1 LPTGDV
7 GGGASV
13 DPFTGAAVGAA
24 TADQTATPVSSG
36 GSQTVLIVSS
46 IVAALFAV
54 MLVGAFVMY
63 RLKRKKSKVVDNNK
77 RGTMMLENGI
87 FDAVP
92 RANPKADFTIEDFAA
107 APNGLYEEEDDSA
120 VEKKPQIP
128 KITTQLSDAQPSAT
142 PLTPWGSKS
151 VTDGNSLIF
160 SSPYE
165 HADTEYHIS
174 EDHVFGA
181 PMYVVPRV
189 GVAGIN
195 LTTPN
200 AAAVAQNAQNAR
212 ANSPTNPRH
221 SMEWPAEFD
230 DDPLNP
236 EFGFEIPYGAN
247 MAATDGIEEF
257 PDVPTFGKK

>member
-1 LPTGDV
+1 V
-7 GGGASV
+7 GGASA
-13 DPFTGAAVGAA
+13 DPFAGAASAESQNAA
-24 TADQTATPVSSG
+24 PISSG
-36 GSQTVLIVSS
+36 GGGNQTVLIVSS
-46 IVAALFAV
+46 VVAALFAV

-63 RLKRKKSKVVDNNK
+63 RIKRKKSAEKQDK
-77 RGTMMLENGI
+77 RSTMMLENGI

-107 APNGLYEEEDDSA
+107 APNGLYEGDDDAA

-128 KITTQLSDAQPSAT
+128 KITTQLSDAQPSAA

-151 VTDGNSLIF
+151 GPEVTNLIF

-165 HADTEYHIS
+165 AADTEYHIS

-200 AAAVAQNAQNAR
+200 AAAVAQSAR
-212 ANSPTNPRH
+212 ANSPPNPRH

-236 EFGFEIPYGAN
+236 EFGYEIPYGAN
-247 MAATDGIEEF
+247 MAATDGMEAF
-257 PDVPTFGKK
+257 PDVPTYERK